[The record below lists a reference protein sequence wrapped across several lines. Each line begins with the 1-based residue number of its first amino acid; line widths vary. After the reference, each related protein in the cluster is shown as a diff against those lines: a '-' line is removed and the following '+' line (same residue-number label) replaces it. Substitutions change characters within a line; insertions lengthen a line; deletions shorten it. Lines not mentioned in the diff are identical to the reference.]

1 MVVALTMRLTDLF
14 IGNHHHMFLQ
24 FFFGDRA
31 EGKVDENNF
40 VGASSKDA
48 EDTLKPS
55 EVIFVGSG

>member
-1 MVVALTMRLTDLF
+1 
-14 IGNHHHMFLQ
+14 MFLQ

-40 VGASSKDA
+40 VGASWKDA
-48 EDTLKPS
+48 EDSLKPS